1 MLNGKTT
8 IVLLKAA
15 LIKRHSINDLIYFIT
30 EIFRWKS
37 ESWIRFIYL
46 CNKIQSKKWGSVD
59 TSKLVLI

>member
-37 ESWIRFIYL
+37 ES
-46 CNKIQSKKWGSVD
+46 
-59 TSKLVLI
+59 